1 LGLTQPNVFNNNIK
15 ILKYKKI
22 KKKEKK
28 ISNFSKGILKIF
40 RGPLACF
47 FNNFV

>member
-1 LGLTQPNVFNNNIK
+1 MYLII

-22 KKKEKK
+22 KKKEK

-47 FNNFV
+47 SNNFV